1 MHLRYSEKVNVVVN
15 ELVHIEVVLTNDGKG
30 TYILM
35 SSIHY
40 TQACPYLGILS
51 IEISIIGCLI
61 GICNHCID
69 GIQLDRE
76 EKQEARNTNI

>member
-15 ELVHIEVVLTNDGKG
+15 QLVRIEVVLTDDGRG

-35 SSIHY
+35 PPLKY
-40 TQACPYLGILS
+40 TQTCPYLVILS

-69 GIQLDRE
+69 GIQLD
-76 EKQEARNTNI
+76 